1 MTLQEHDFPKIGQP
15 ATRALLAAGITRMEQ
30 LTAYTEQEIL
40 ALHGVGSKAVAILRI
55 ALNERG
61 MSFATKTDH

>member
-1 MTLQEHDFPKIGQP
+1 
-15 ATRALLAAGITRMEQ
+15 MEQ

-55 ALNERG
+55 AMNERG
-61 MSFATKTDH
+61 MSFATKTDP